1 MARVNVPLVLLVALA
16 VVVAFTA
23 PVTAG
28 RHSGLIRQPVDKQ
41 LESRPSFFQR
51 TWSVG
56 LRLWC
61 IPDVSQVL
69 EDHEG
74 RHKCAY
80 NHTKGYRAVGVA
92 YNLDDD
98 VDQRK
103 SELST
108 LLADYDKVYKGENCL
123 NNLQITALL
132 AVDAQRALDRAAE
145 NVKPLDDFCCSVQAV
160 FADVQHSVGSVDKF
174 PNDDLENFIEKAA
187 LKEYKSAAHALEN
200 TQWCSAEEN
209 KRRCDDNLEL
219 VEQGCE

>member
-1 MARVNVPLVLLVALA
+1 MARLNVHLVLLVALA
-16 VVVAFTA
+16 AVFT
-23 PVTAG
+23 PSVIAG
-28 RHSGLIRQPVDKQ
+28 RHSGLIRQPVHKHLD
-41 LESRPSFFQR
+41 SRHFIPR
-51 TWSVG
+51 TWGVG
-56 LRLWC
+56 LRLLC
-61 IPDVSQVL
+61 IPDVSQIL

-80 NHTKGYRAVGVA
+80 DHTSGYRAVGVA

-108 LLADYDKVYKGENCL
+108 LLADYEKVYKGEDCL

-132 AVDAQRALDRAAE
+132 ALDAQRALDRAAE

-160 FADVQHSVGSVDKF
+160 FADVQHSVGSADKF
-174 PNDDLENFIEKAA
+174 PNDDLETFIEKAA
-187 LKEYKSAAHALEN
+187 LKEYKSAAHALER

-209 KRRCDDNLEL
+209 KRRCDDNLEVL
-219 VEQGCE
+219 SQGCD